1 MTDDQIVQL
10 FLERSESAVVQTK
23 TKYGKY
29 CFSVA
34 MNILNNNEDSE
45 ECVNDTYL
53 KAWNCIPPHK
63 PSILSA
69 FLGKITRRLALD
81 MYRRKNSEKRG
92 GRVIEVS
99 EELADCIVFSNDI
112 EKHIDEIV
120 LTEIINEFLKQISEE
135 QRRIFIRRYWH
146 FCSIKEIATE
156 NSMSQSKV
164 KMSLLR
170 SRNQLKTILEKEY
183 F

>member
-63 PSILSA
+63 PSILSV

-112 EKHIDEIV
+112 KLAEELKGKLIEFFG
-120 LTEIINEFLKQISEE
+120 NE
-135 QRRIFIRRYWH
+135 
-146 FCSIKEIATE
+146 
-156 NSMSQSKV
+156 V
-164 KMSLLR
+164 
-170 SRNQLKTILEKEY
+170 TILLERLSPSNAAILGNSVIGLSFHVHKKKL
-183 F
+183 